1 VKIVSHTKEIDS
13 GAFGATIGN
22 FDGVHLGHIA
32 MLEQVREKC
41 KKKNLKFVV
50 ITFFPHP
57 AQILRAMR
65 GFLVSGY
72 EERRS
77 LLKSLGVDYL
87 VEIPFTRDFSAT
99 TANQFVEQYVQS
111 VESMKL
117 LCLGY
122 DFAFGA
128 HKTGDFSTFDQ
139 MLKNSSIE
147 LVALKE
153 FCGDKSEH
161 ISSSVIRELIRKGN
175 VDRVSNFLGRNFSLK
190 GKVVKGKGR
199 GKGIGYPT
207 ANLQIAEELI
217 APSTGVYAT
226 KAVLRGKTH
235 QSVTNIGFNPTF
247 NDSLHMTIETHIL
260 SSIDDFYDEEMTVIF
275 LGKIREEKRFSSV
288 EELKSQ
294 IAKDAEVA
302 KSWPC

>member
-1 VKIVSHTKEIDS
+1 MKIVQHTNEIIED
-13 GAFGATIGN
+13 GFGATIGN
-22 FDGVHLGHIA
+22 FDGVHLGHLA
-32 MLEQVREKC
+32 MLEQVKEKC
-41 KKKNLKFVV
+41 KQKNLKFVV

-65 GFLVSGY
+65 GFLISGY
-72 EERRS
+72 EERRT
-77 LLKSLGVDYL
+77 LLEAAGVDYL

-99 TANQFVEQYVQS
+99 TAPQFVEQYVQQIKN
-111 VESMKL
+111 MNL

-128 HKTGDFSTFDQ
+128 HKSGDFSTFDS
-139 MLKNSSIE
+139 MLKDRAIE

-153 FCGDKSEH
+153 FCGEKSEH
-161 ISSSVIRELIRKGN
+161 ISSTVIRDLIRKGC
-175 VDRVSNFLGRNFSLK
+175 VDRVSDFLGRSFSLT
-190 GKVVKGKGR
+190 GKVVRGKGR

-226 KAVLRGKTH
+226 QTILRGKMYK
-235 QSVTNIGFNPTF
+235 SVTNIGFNPTF
-247 NDSLHMTIETHIL
+247 NDSLHMTIETHLL
-260 SSIDDFYDEEMTVIF
+260 SSVDDFYEEEMKVIF
-275 LGKIREEKRFSSV
+275 LGKIREEKRFGGV

-294 IAKDAEVA
+294 ISKDASIAREW
-302 KSWPC
+302 KC

>member
-1 VKIVSHTKEIDS
+1 MKILNHTKDIVEHD
-13 GAFGATIGN
+13 FGATIGN
-22 FDGVHLGHIA
+22 FDGVHLGHVA

-41 KKKNLKFVV
+41 KSQNLKFVV

-87 VEIPFTRDFSAT
+87 IEIPFTRDFSAT
-99 TANQFVEQYVQS
+99 TATQFVEQYVQN
-111 VESMKL
+111 VDRMKL

-128 HKTGDFSTFDQ
+128 HKSGDYSTFDE
-139 MLKNSSIE
+139 MLKNSGIE

-175 VDRVSNFLGRNFSLK
+175 VERISSFLGRHFSLK

-226 KAVLRGKTH
+226 KAVLRGKTY

-247 NDSLHMTIETHIL
+247 NDSLHMTIETHIF

-275 LGKIREEKRFSSV
+275 LGKIREEKRFSGV
-288 EELKSQ
+288 DELKAQ
-294 IAKDAEVA
+294 IAKDSEVA
-302 KSWPC
+302 KAWSC